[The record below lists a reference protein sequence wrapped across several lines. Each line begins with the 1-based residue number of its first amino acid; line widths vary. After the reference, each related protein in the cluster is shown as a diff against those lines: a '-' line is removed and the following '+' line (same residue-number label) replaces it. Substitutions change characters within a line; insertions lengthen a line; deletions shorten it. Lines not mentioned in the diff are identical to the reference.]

1 MTRDE
6 ERDEALVRIQDV
18 PDEATATLL
27 RDFLEEQGI
36 RAAAI
41 SAQMPAFGMI
51 ERASRGFWGHIE
63 VLESDAERARQVI
76 DDWFHARP
84 EPRSGGRGREAG
96 NGEEAEGSEGME
108 G

>member
-6 ERDEALVRIQDV
+6 HERDEALVRIQDV

-27 RDFLEEQGI
+27 CDFLQDQGI

-76 DDWFHARP
+76 QDFFRARP
-84 EPRSGGRGREAG
+84 ERGSGRGTAAE
-96 NGEEAEGSEGME
+96 NGEESEG
-108 G
+108 

>member
-1 MTRDE
+1 MTKHEE

-27 RDFLEEQGI
+27 CDFLGEQGI

-63 VLESDAERARQVI
+63 VLESDADRARQVI
-76 DDWFHARP
+76 EDFFKGRP
-84 EPRSGGRGREAG
+84 EPRTGGRARKAE
-96 NGEEAEGSEGME
+96 NGEEAEG
-108 G
+108 